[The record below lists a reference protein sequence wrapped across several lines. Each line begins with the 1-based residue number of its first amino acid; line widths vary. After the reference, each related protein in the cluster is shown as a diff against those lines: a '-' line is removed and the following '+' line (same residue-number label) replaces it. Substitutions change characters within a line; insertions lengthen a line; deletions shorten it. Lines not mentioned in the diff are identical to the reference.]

1 MPAANLLTDDGH
13 LTVSTDAGSGATQKV
28 GAQSFSTM
36 AGGNIAG
43 ADNCNVHV
51 ALFAL
56 LGVAFIILLR
66 KGGIHALS
74 LEG

>member
-13 LTVSTDAGSGATQKV
+13 LSVTVEQGNGSIQTA

-36 AGGNIAG
+36 VGGS
-43 ADNCNVHV
+43 DNDYCNVHV
-51 ALFAL
+51 ALLFAL
-56 LGVAFIILLR
+56 AIGFIVLMR
-66 KGGIHALS
+66 KSGIHALA

>member
-13 LTVSTDAGSGATQKV
+13 LAVSVDSDTQTLKV

-36 AGGNIAG
+36 AGGAS
-43 ADNCNVHV
+43 DNTRYCNVHV
-51 ALFAL
+51 ALLFAL
-56 LGVAFIILLR
+56 AIGFIVLMR
-66 KGGIHALS
+66 KSGIHALA